1 MARSLYV
8 RPETYGPNYVLKR
21 KDIGEMFTYTE
32 FTVGFTYMTFE
43 NNTYSCNILIK
54 TTKSALLLF
63 TFKKL
68 E

>member
-1 MARSLYV
+1 
-8 RPETYGPNYVLKR
+8 
-21 KDIGEMFTYTE
+21 MFTYTE
-32 FTVGFTYMTFE
+32 FTVGFMYMTFG

-54 TTKSALLLF
+54 TTKSSLLLF